1 MEINEL
7 FPNIIEETTKACS
20 GIRHP
25 ETQKDPVPGDLIDG
39 VSFKT
44 DQCIVLY
51 GDHTREEI
59 FGIWK
64 KQGFS
69 KIHLSGGW
77 SNPGLP
83 ELLTLLSLDGEVPLR
98 ERTVGDII
106 KAHQN
111 GMMLKIFHDYFKA
124 WRELFERKLEKE
136 GRAFGKEEFEILFRK
151 QKIGDLLAMGAP
163 DFWELCLW
171 NDDERMVLSKSVS
184 NPYDGQSTEPGCINI
199 VRTGELV
206 ISNATGSKGDG
217 TFALN
222 CLMVFLTNTREIA
235 RKFYVEN
242 ALNRARISEKA
253 GKTVSFSEMDI
264 EILADEFLDSA
275 KAIKTD
281 LEKILGH
288 YDTAE
293 IMAIQYPVNIVIV
306 KNLPQRVDPMSHT
319 LPYCWIKTVEGWEL
333 AV

>member
-7 FPNIIEETTKACS
+7 FPNIIKETTKACS

-39 VSFKT
+39 VSLKT

-77 SNPGLP
+77 GNPGQQ
-83 ELLTLLSLDGEVPLR
+83 ELLTLHSLDGEVPLR
-98 ERTVGDII
+98 ERVVGDII
-106 KAHQN
+106 EAHQN

-151 QKIGDLLAMGAP
+151 QKIGDLLAIGAP

-171 NDDERMVLSKSVS
+171 NDNERMVLSKSVS

-222 CLMVFLTNTREIA
+222 CLMVFLANDRETA

-242 ALNRARISEKA
+242 ALNRTRIFRKA
-253 GKTVSFSEMDI
+253 GRSVLFSKADI

-275 KAIKTD
+275 ELVKVD
-281 LEKILGH
+281 LQHILGP
-288 YDTAE
+288 YN
-293 IMAIQYPVNIVIV
+293 ISKVLVFQYATNITIV
-306 KNLPQRVDPMSHT
+306 KNLPARIDPMSHV
-319 LPYCWIKTVEGWEL
+319 LPYCWVKTEKGWEIPL
-333 AV
+333 

>member
-1 MEINEL
+1 MEVKDI
-7 FPNIIEETTKACS
+7 FPNIIEETTRACS
-20 GIRHP
+20 GVRHP
-25 ETQKDPVPGDLIDG
+25 ETQQDPSPSDLIDG
-39 VSFKT
+39 VSFRKN
-44 DQCIVLY
+44 QCIVLY
-51 GDHTREEI
+51 GDHTRKEI
-59 FGIWK
+59 FESWRK
-64 KQGFS
+64 LGFS

-77 SNPGLP
+77 GNPGQQ

-98 ERTVGDII
+98 ERTVGDIV

-136 GRAFGKEEFEILFRK
+136 GRAFGKEEFEILFKK
-151 QKIGDLLAMGAP
+151 QKIGDLLAIGAP

-171 NDDERMVLSKSVS
+171 NDNERVVLNKSVS
-184 NPYDGQSTEPGCINI
+184 NPYEGQSTEPGCINI

-242 ALNRARISEKA
+242 ALNRARIFEKV
-253 GKTVSFSEMDI
+253 GKTVLFSEMDI

-275 KAIKTD
+275 KTIKAD

-288 YDTAE
+288 YNTAE
-293 IMAIQYPVNIVIV
+293 IMAIQYAVNIVIV
-306 KNLPQRVDPMSHT
+306 KNLPQRVDLMSHT
-319 LPYCWIKTVEGWEL
+319 LPYCWVKTVEGWEL

>member
-1 MEINEL
+1 MNIEEII
-7 FPNIIEETTKACS
+7 PNIVNGTTRVCS
-20 GIRHP
+20 GVRHP
-25 ETQKDPVPGDLIDG
+25 ESQQDPSPGDLIDG
-39 VSFKT
+39 VSFKRN
-44 DQCIVLY
+44 QCIVLY
-51 GDHTREEI
+51 GNHTRREI
-59 FGIWK
+59 FESWEK
-64 KQGFS
+64 RGFS

-77 SNPGLP
+77 GNPGQQ

-106 KAHQN
+106 EAHQN

-136 GRAFGKEEFEILFRK
+136 GRAFGKEEFEILFKK

-171 NDDERMVLSKSVS
+171 NDNERVVLNKSVS
-184 NPYDGQSTEPGCINI
+184 NPYEGQSTEPGCINI

-235 RKFYVEN
+235 KKFYIEN
-242 ALNRARISEKA
+242 AQNRARIFEKA
-253 GKTVSFSEMDI
+253 GKKVLFSEIDI

-281 LEKILGH
+281 LEKILGP
-288 YDTAE
+288 YDIAE
-293 IMAIQYPVNIVIV
+293 IMAIQYAVNIVIV
-306 KNLPQRVDPMSHT
+306 KNLPQRVDLMSHT

-333 AV
+333 AI

>member
-1 MEINEL
+1 MNIEEI
-7 FPNIIEETTKACS
+7 FPNIVNGTTRVCS

-25 ETQKDPVPGDLIDG
+25 ESQQDPSPGDLIDG
-39 VSFKT
+39 VSFKRN
-44 DQCIVLY
+44 QCIVLY
-51 GDHTREEI
+51 GNHTRREI
-59 FGIWK
+59 FESWK
-64 KQGFS
+64 NQGFLV
-69 KIHLSGGW
+69 IHLSGGW
-77 SNPGLP
+77 GNPGQQ

-106 KAHQN
+106 EAHQN

-136 GRAFGKEEFEILFRK
+136 GRAFGKEEFEILFKK

-171 NDDERMVLSKSVS
+171 NDNERVVLNKSVS
-184 NPYDGQSTEPGCINI
+184 NPYEGQSTEPGCINI

-235 RKFYVEN
+235 KKFYMEN
-242 ALNRARISEKA
+242 AQNRARISEKA

-281 LEKILGH
+281 LEKILGP
-288 YDTAE
+288 YDIAE
-293 IMAIQYPVNIVIV
+293 IMAIQYAVNIVIV
-306 KNLPQRVDPMSHT
+306 KNLPQRVDLMSHT
-319 LPYCWIKTVEGWEL
+319 LPYCWIKTAEGWGL
-333 AV
+333 AI